1 MMKRLLCLNQFTP
14 PDKAP
19 TSLLLGEL
27 KDGLEQRGWTVD
39 FLGGAQNY
47 RSGKPRG
54 WRRWWREIQCHL
66 HFLWQAAWVS
76 RPSVMLCLTDP
87 PGLPFTAALI
97 ARWHGAR
104 LVHWAM
110 DVYPEVAVALG
121 EIPQTGRAYRLT
133 AAAVHWAYRQ
143 CSLVVCLDEDM
154 AGLMNLHGDPRLMIC
169 PPWPP
174 AQLRLPEGS
183 VTPTSSRIR
192 WLYSGNLG
200 RAHEFETLL
209 QAQLLLE
216 KAQASFDLVF
226 QGGGTML
233 AEAQQRAGVLGLQHC
248 RWESYVPEE
257 SFVASLLSAH
267 VLIATQRT
275 ETLGMLWPSKLA
287 LLQQL
292 PRATVWVGPAHGAI
306 ARSLQ
311 QGGPHHGVFSPGQHQ
326 ALAAWLLG
334 HQDSWRS
341 TSMPCIPG
349 ELKARLTLLRED
361 SIRQWHERLNELV

>member
-1 MMKRLLCLNQFTP
+1 MKRLLCLNQFTP

-27 KDGLEQRGWTVD
+27 KRGLEQRGWQVD
-39 FLGGAQNY
+39 FLGGNQAY

-54 WRRWWREIQCHL
+54 WRRWWREIQCHV
-66 HFLWQAAWVS
+66 HFLWQAAWRKRATV
-76 RPSVMLCLTDP
+76 VLCLTDP

-97 ARWHGAR
+97 AKWHRAQ

-110 DVYPEVAVALG
+110 DVYPEIAEALG
-121 EIPQTGRAYRLT
+121 EVTREGRAYRLT
-133 AAAVHWAYRQ
+133 HTAVHWAYRQ
-143 CSLVVCLDEDM
+143 CAMVVCLDEDM
-154 AGLMNLHGDPRLMIC
+154 ARLLNLIQDPRLMIC

-174 AQLRLPEGS
+174 AELTFPEVCPAPAAGRL
-183 VTPTSSRIR
+183 R

-216 KAQASFDLVF
+216 KAQAPFDLVF

-233 AEAQQRAGVLGLQHC
+233 AEAQARAQELGLKHC
-248 RWESYVPEE
+248 VWEGYAPAGE
-257 SFVASLLSAH
+257 FVSSLLASH
-267 VLIATQRT
+267 FLVATQRN

-292 PRATVWVGPAHGAI
+292 PRRIVWVGPPDGAI
-306 ARSLQ
+306 ARSIQ
-311 QGGPHHGVFSPGQHQ
+311 QSGGHHGVFSPGQQEAIAQWLEAQKDTWQ
-326 ALAAWLLG
+326 ASSAVCP
-334 HQDSWRS
+334 
-341 TSMPCIPG
+341 TG
-349 ELKARLTLLRED
+349 ELISRMTALREHSLD
-361 SIRQWHERLNELV
+361 QWHDRLSKLV